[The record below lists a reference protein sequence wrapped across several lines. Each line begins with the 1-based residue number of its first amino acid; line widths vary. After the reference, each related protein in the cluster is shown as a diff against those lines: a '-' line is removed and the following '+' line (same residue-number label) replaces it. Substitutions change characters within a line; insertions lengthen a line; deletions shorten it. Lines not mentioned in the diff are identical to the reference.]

1 MEELTFEVVRP
12 WQDYQIRYAMF
23 DFDGTIS
30 LIRQGWQDI
39 MIPYFMEVLR
49 ETGTQET
56 DQEIHD
62 CVQEFVDR
70 LTGKQTIY
78 QCMALD
84 DAVVAR
90 GGPKRDPGAY
100 KKEYLRRLDQRIC
113 DRKKALEQG
122 ADPEDYIVPGALKFV
137 RMLQQRGIACYLAS
151 GTDEDAV
158 KYEAGL
164 LGLDDIFGSNIR
176 GALDAETTCAKELV
190 IRQLMEEKNIQ
201 PKELVSFGDGYVE
214 IELVA
219 NLGGLA
225 IGAATNEETRQ
236 GVNAWK
242 RQRLISA
249 GANAIIPDFRNAEEI
264 IDRICPNP

>member
-1 MEELTFEVVRP
+1 MEEMFFEVVRP
-12 WQDYQIRYAMF
+12 WKDYHIRYAMF

-39 MIPYFMEVLR
+39 MIPYFVEVVK
-49 ETGTQET
+49 ETGTSES
-56 DQEIHD
+56 DAEIYEL
-62 CVQEFVDR
+62 VREFVDR

-90 GGPKRDPGAY
+90 GGQKRDPGDY
-100 KKEYLRRLDQRIC
+100 KKEYLRRLEARIC

-122 ADPEDYIVPGALKFV
+122 ADPGDYIVPGALEFIALLK
-137 RMLQQRGIACYLAS
+137 QHGIACYLAS
-151 GTDEDAV
+151 GTDEADV

-164 LGLDDIFGSNIR
+164 LGLANVFDGGIR

-190 IRQLMEEKNIQ
+190 IRQLLEEENIS
-201 PKELVSFGDGYVE
+201 PNELVSFGDGYVE
-214 IELVA
+214 IELVS
-219 NLGGLA
+219 NLQGLA

-236 GVNAWK
+236 GVNQWK
-242 RQRLISA
+242 RERLIAA
-249 GANAIIPDFRNAEEI
+249 GANAIIPDFRNAQEI
-264 IDRICPNP
+264 FDRICKDA

>member
-1 MEELTFEVVRP
+1 MKNRTFEVVRP
-12 WQDYQIRYAMF
+12 WKDYRIQYAMF

-39 MIPYFMEVLR
+39 MIPYFMEVMK

-56 DQEIHD
+56 EQEIHD

-84 DAVVAR
+84 EEVVKR
-90 GGPKRDPGAY
+90 GGPKRDPGDY
-100 KKEYLRRLDQRIC
+100 KKEYLRRLEERIC

-122 ADPEDYIVPGALKFV
+122 ADPEEFIVPGALEFV
-137 RMLQQRGIACYLAS
+137 RLLQKNGIHCYLAS

-158 KYEAGL
+158 KYEAHL
-164 LGLDDIFGSNIR
+164 LGLDNVFGDNIR

-190 IRQLMEEKNIQ
+190 IRQLMQEQNIQ
-201 PKELVSFGDGYVE
+201 PNELVSFGDGYVE

-219 NLGGLA
+219 NLKGLA
-225 IGAATNEETRQ
+225 IGAATNEETRE
-236 GVNAWK
+236 GINEWK
-242 RQRLISA
+242 RSRLISA
-249 GANAIIPDFRNAEEI
+249 GANAIIPDFRNPEEI
-264 IDRICPNP
+264 FQRICADA

>member
-1 MEELTFEVVRP
+1 MNEATFEVVRP
-12 WQDYQIRYAMF
+12 WKDYHIRYAMF

-30 LIRQGWQDI
+30 LIRQGWQEI
-39 MIPYFMEVLR
+39 MIPYFMEVMQ
-49 ETGTQET
+49 ETGTTET
-56 DQEIHD
+56 EQEIHD

-90 GGPKRDPGAY
+90 GGPKRDPGDY
-100 KKEYLRRLDQRIC
+100 KKEYLRRLEEQIR
-113 DRKKALEQG
+113 DRKNALEQG
-122 ADPEDYIVPGALKFV
+122 ADPEDYIVPGALEFV
-137 RMLQQRGIACYLAS
+137 RLLQEHGIRCYLAS

-158 KYEAGL
+158 KYEAHL
-164 LGLDDIFGSNIR
+164 LGLDNVFGDNIR

-190 IRQLMEEKNIQ
+190 IRQLLEEENIQ
-201 PKELVSFGDGYVE
+201 PNELVSFGDGYVE

-219 NLGGLA
+219 NLQGLA

-236 GVNAWK
+236 GVNQWK
-242 RQRLISA
+242 RGRLIAA
-249 GANAIIPDFRNAEEI
+249 GANAIIPDFREANEI
-264 IDRICPNP
+264 FERICKDA

>member
-1 MEELTFEVVRP
+1 MEERNFEVVRP
-12 WQDYQIRYAMF
+12 WQDYHIRYAMF

-39 MIPYFMEVLR
+39 MIPYFMEVMK
-49 ETGTQET
+49 ET
-56 DQEIHD
+56 DTTETDEEIHD

-90 GGPKRDPGAY
+90 GGPKRDPGEY
-100 KKEYLRRLDQRIC
+100 KREYLRRLDARIR

-122 ADPEDYIVPGALKFV
+122 ADPEDYIVPGALAFISL
-137 RMLQQRGIACYLAS
+137 LQKYGIRCYLAS
-151 GTDEDAV
+151 GTDEQDV

-164 LGLDDIFGSNIR
+164 LGLDKVFGDHIR

-190 IRQLMEEKNIQ
+190 IRQLMGEENIC
-201 PKELVSFGDGYVE
+201 PNELVSFGDGYVE

-219 NLGGLA
+219 NMKGLA
-225 IGAATNEETRQ
+225 IGVATNEETRL
-236 GVNAWK
+236 GINDWK
-242 RQRLISA
+242 RDRLISA
-249 GANAIIPDFRNAEEI
+249 GANVIIPDFRNPEEI
-264 IDRICPNP
+264 FRRISKDA

>member
-1 MEELTFEVVRP
+1 MEELTFEVIRP
-12 WQDYQIRYAMF
+12 WKDYPIRYALF

-39 MIPYFMEVLR
+39 MIPYFMEVMK
-49 ETGTQET
+49 ETGTNES

-84 DAVVAR
+84 EEVVKR
-90 GGPKRDPGAY
+90 GGPKRDPGEY

-113 DRKKALEQG
+113 DRKKALENG
-122 ADPEDYIVPGALKFV
+122 ADPENFIVPGALKFIDL
-137 RMLQQRGIACYLAS
+137 LQQKGIRCYLAS

-158 KYEAGL
+158 KYEAAL
-164 LGLDDIFGSNIR
+164 LGLDKVFGENIR

-190 IRQLMEEKNIQ
+190 IRQLMDEQNIL

-236 GVNAWK
+236 GVNQWK
-242 RQRLISA
+242 RQRLVSA
-249 GANAIIPDFRNAEEI
+249 GANVIIPDFRNAEEI
-264 IDRICPNP
+264 IDAICQNA

>member
-1 MEELTFEVVRP
+1 MKDMSFEVVRP
-12 WQDYQIRYAMF
+12 WEGYHIRYAMF

-30 LIRQGWQDI
+30 LIRQGWQEI
-39 MIPYFMEVLR
+39 MIPYFMEVITA
-49 ETGTQET
+49 TGTMETQE
-56 DQEIHD
+56 QIHD
-62 CVQEFVDR
+62 LVREFVDR

-90 GGPKRDPGAY
+90 GGEKRDPGEY
-100 KKEYLRRLDQRIC
+100 KKEYLRRLGERIR

-122 ADPEDYIVPGALKFV
+122 ADPESYMVPGALAFI
-137 RMLQQRGIACYLAS
+137 RALQQRGIACYLAS
-151 GTDEDAV
+151 GTDEADV
-158 KYEAGL
+158 RYEASL
-164 LGLDDIFGSNIR
+164 LGLDKIFGENIR

-190 IRQLMEEKNIQ
+190 IRQLLREEGIS

-225 IGAATNEETRQ
+225 IGAATNEQTRE
-236 GVNAWK
+236 GVDQWK
-242 RQRLISA
+242 RGRLISA
-249 GANAIIPDFRNAEEI
+249 GANAIIPDFRNTEQI
-264 IDRICPNP
+264 LQNIGI

>member
-1 MEELTFEVVRP
+1 MEDITFEVVRP
-12 WQDYQIRYAMF
+12 WKDYHIRYAMF

-39 MIPYFMEVLR
+39 MIPYFMEVVKD
-49 ETGTQET
+49 TGTTET
-56 DQEIHD
+56 EAEIHD
-62 CVQEFVDR
+62 LVQEFVDR

-90 GGPKRDPGAY
+90 GGPKRDPGEY
-100 KKEYLRRLDQRIC
+100 KKEFLRRLEERIR

-122 ADPEDYIVPGALKFV
+122 ADKEEYIVPGALEFV
-137 RMLQQRGIACYLAS
+137 GLLQDRGIRCYLAS
-151 GTDEDAV
+151 GTDEEDV

-164 LGLDDIFGSNIR
+164 LGLDQVFGDHIR

-190 IRQLMEEKNIQ
+190 IRQLLEEENIR
-201 PKELVSFGDGYVE
+201 PNELVSFGDGYVE

-219 NLGGLA
+219 NLKGLA
-225 IGAATNEETRQ
+225 VGVATNEETRE
-236 GVNAWK
+236 GVNQWK
-242 RQRLISA
+242 RGRLTAA
-249 GANAIIPDFRNAEEI
+249 GANAIIPDFRNAAEI
-264 IDRICPNP
+264 LDRISRDA

>member
-1 MEELTFEVVRP
+1 MEELTFEVIRP
-12 WQDYQIRYAMF
+12 WKDYAIRYALF

-30 LIRQGWQDI
+30 LIRQGWQEI

-49 ETGTQET
+49 ETDTPET
-56 DQEIHD
+56 DQVLHD

-84 DAVVAR
+84 DEVVKR
-90 GGPKRDPGAY
+90 GGPKRDPGEY
-100 KKEYLRRLDQRIC
+100 KKEYLRRLDIRIC

-122 ADPEDYIVPGALKFV
+122 ADPEEFIVPGALKFIGL
-137 RMLQQRGIACYLAS
+137 LQQQGIQCYLAS

-158 KYEAGL
+158 RYEAGL
-164 LGLDDIFGSNIR
+164 LGLHKVFGNNIR

-190 IRQLMEEKNIQ
+190 IRQLMDEQHIQ
-201 PKELVSFGDGYVE
+201 PNELVSFGDGYVE

-225 IGAATNEETRQ
+225 IGVATNEETRQ

-242 RQRLISA
+242 RQRLVSA
-249 GANAIIPDFRNAEEI
+249 GANVIIPDFRNAEEI
-264 IDRICPNP
+264 IEKICLNP

>member
-1 MEELTFEVVRP
+1 MEEKCFEVLRP
-12 WQDYQIRYAMF
+12 WKDYHIRYAMF

-39 MIPYFMEVLR
+39 MIPYFVEVVK
-49 ETGTQET
+49 ETSTAES
-56 DQEIHD
+56 DEEIYTL
-62 CVQEFVDR
+62 VREFVDR

-90 GGPKRDPGAY
+90 GGPKRDPGEY
-100 KKEYLRRLDQRIC
+100 KREYLRRLEERIR
-113 DRKKALEQG
+113 DRKKALQQG
-122 ADPEDYIVPGALKFV
+122 ADPEEYIVPGALKFIS
-137 RMLQQRGIACYLAS
+137 LLKQRGIACYLAS
-151 GTDEDAV
+151 GTDEADV
-158 KYEAGL
+158 KYEAHL
-164 LGLDDIFGSNIR
+164 LGLDGVFDGGIR

-190 IRQLMEEKNIQ
+190 IRQLLETENIS

-214 IELVA
+214 VELVA
-219 NLGGLA
+219 QLKGLA

-236 GVNAWK
+236 GVNQWK
-242 RQRLISA
+242 RQRLIAA

-264 IDRICPNP
+264 LDRITRDA

>member
-1 MEELTFEVVRP
+1 MDHQTVEVIRP
-12 WQDYQIRYAMF
+12 WKDYRIRYAMF

-39 MIPYFMEVLR
+39 MIPYFVEILR
-49 ETGTQET
+49 ETGTTES
-56 DQEIHD
+56 DAVLHN

-84 DAVVAR
+84 EEVVKR
-90 GGPKRDPGAY
+90 GGPRRDPGDY
-100 KKEYLRRLDQRIC
+100 KKEYLRRLEGRIR

-122 ADPEDYIVPGALKFV
+122 ADPEEYIVPGARKFIEL
-137 RMLQQRGIACYLAS
+137 LQNRGVHCYLAS

-158 KYEAGL
+158 KYEAHL
-164 LGLDDIFGSNIR
+164 LGLDRVFGGNIR

-190 IRQLMEEKNIQ
+190 IRQLVEEQSIQ
-201 PKELVSFGDGYVE
+201 PNELVSFGDGYVE

-236 GVNAWK
+236 GIHPWK
-242 RQRLISA
+242 RQRLIRA

-264 IDRICPNP
+264 LHLLFQNL

>member
-1 MEELTFEVVRP
+1 MEELNFEVVRP
-12 WQDYQIRYAMF
+12 WKDYHIRYAMF

-39 MIPYFMEVLR
+39 MIPYFMEVIR
-49 ETGTQET
+49 ETGTTESEQ
-56 DQEIHD
+56 QIHD

-90 GGPKRDPGAY
+90 GGLHRDPGDY
-100 KKEYLRRLDQRIC
+100 KKEYLRRLEERIR

-122 ADPEDYIVPGALKFV
+122 ADPEEYIVPGALSFV
-137 RMLQQRGIACYLAS
+137 SKLQQQGIHCYLAS
-151 GTDEDAV
+151 GTDEADV
-158 KYEAGL
+158 KYEAHL
-164 LGLDDIFGSNIR
+164 LGLDSIFGSNIR

-190 IRQLMEEKNIQ
+190 IRQLMEEQSILPN
-201 PKELVSFGDGYVE
+201 ELVSFGDGYVE

-219 NLGGLA
+219 NMKGLA
-225 IGAATNEETRQ
+225 IGVATNEETRQ
-236 GVNAWK
+236 GINAWK

-249 GANAIIPDFRNAEEI
+249 GANAIIPDFRSSEEI
-264 IDRICPNP
+264 LKRISKDA

>member
-1 MEELTFEVVRP
+1 MNDVSMEVIRP
-12 WQDYQIRYAMF
+12 WKDYRIRYALF
-23 DFDGTIS
+23 DFDGTLS

-39 MIPYFMEVLR
+39 MIPYFMEVLQQ
-49 ETGTQET
+49 TGTSESEQEL
-56 DQEIHD
+56 HD

-84 DAVVAR
+84 EEVRKR
-90 GGPKRDPGAY
+90 GGPSRDPGAY
-100 KKEYLRRLDQRIC
+100 KQEYLRRLDHRIR
-113 DRKKALEQG
+113 DRKKALEMG
-122 ADPEDYIVPGALKFV
+122 ADPEAFLVPGARRFVDLLK
-137 RMLQQRGIACYLAS
+137 QQGVHCYLAS

-158 KYEAGL
+158 KYEAHL
-164 LGLDDIFGSNIR
+164 LGLDQVFGENIR

-201 PKELVSFGDGYVE
+201 PWELVSFGDGYVE

-219 NLGGLA
+219 RLQGLA

-236 GVNAWK
+236 GINLWK
-242 RQRLISA
+242 RQRLIHA
-249 GANAIIPDFRNAEEI
+249 GANAIIADFRNPEEI
-264 IDRICPNP
+264 LAKIL

>member
-1 MEELTFEVVRP
+1 MEENTFEVIRP
-12 WQDYQIRYAMF
+12 WKDYHIRYAMF

-49 ETGTQET
+49 ETGTTES

-84 DAVVAR
+84 DAVVER
-90 GGPKRDPGAY
+90 GGPRRDPGDY
-100 KKEYLRRLDQRIC
+100 KKEYLRRLDERISN
-113 DRKKALEQG
+113 RKKALEQG
-122 ADPEDYIVPGALKFV
+122 ADPEEFIVPGALNFIHL
-137 RMLQQRGIACYLAS
+137 LQVNGIQCYLAS

-164 LGLDDIFGSNIR
+164 LGLDSVFGNNIR

-190 IRQLMEEKNIQ
+190 IRQLMEEQNIS
-201 PKELVSFGDGYVE
+201 PRELVSFGDGYVE

-225 IGAATNEETRQ
+225 IGVATNEETRQ
-236 GVNAWK
+236 GVNQWK

-264 IDRICPNP
+264 FEKICGKS